1 MVGKLNFGIAS
12 AVEATNAPPIP
23 RAQAWGRNYLASP
36 TYGPLLELSQG
47 VPKSAPHDDVL
58 TALSKAASDPQS
70 ARYGPIL
77 GEPALREAYAE
88 ETRIQYQLGSPTS
101 EQSVMGEGEGAGVR
115 MEDIAITTGCNMAF
129 LTLIMA
135 LCPPG
140 RSSALIPLPAYFNQ
154 MMVFSLQSVKPI
166 YIPVDT
172 ENGFKADINA
182 VREYLLSPEQVQ
194 QRDNEGEAGIKPR
207 MIVLVSPNNPTGA
220 VYSHDELKEWFELAK
235 EAQVALILDETYRDF
250 VESEESQAGERGV
263 PHRLFEEE
271 DWRSTL
277 VSLGSF
283 SKGYRIPGHRL
294 GSIIASPELLRHLTT
309 VCDCM
314 QICAPR
320 PPQIAIAPLLPS
332 LRPDLLESSS
342 ALSKRRRLFVDT
354 VNSIPGWNVP
364 STGGYFAYVSFPSDY
379 QYASSVLGLKR
390 KKLGSE
396 DVAKFLAEKVGVV
409 TLPGSFFM
417 PDLKDQDVWE
427 EDVLP
432 GGEVLKED
440 KWLRFAVANVD
451 DDVILQLGPRLREM
465 NRLMGLE

>member
-1 MVGKLNFGIAS
+1 MGKLNFTVAS

-23 RAQAWGRNYLASP
+23 KAQAWGRTYQESP
-36 TYGPLLELSQG
+36 TYGPLLGLSQG
-47 VPKSAPHDDVL
+47 VPKSAPHDTVL
-58 TALSKAASDPQS
+58 SALSAAASDPES

-88 ETRIQYQLGSPTS
+88 ETRIQYQLSAPSAKG
-101 EQSVMGEGEGAGVR
+101 GNGGAGVH

-166 YIPVDT
+166 YIPSDT

-182 VREYLLSPEQVQ
+182 AREYLLSPKQLQKREE
-194 QRDNEGEAGIKPR
+194 EGEEGVKPR

-220 VYSHDELKEWFELAK
+220 VYSHEELKEWFELAK
-235 EAQVALILDETYRDF
+235 EARVALVLDETYRDF
-250 VESEESQAGERGV
+250 VEGQGSQEGERGV

-294 GSIIASPELLRHLTT
+294 GSIIASPELLKHLTT

-332 LRPDLLESSS
+332 LRPDLLDSSS
-342 ALSKRRRLFVDT
+342 ALSKRRRLFVKT
-354 VNSIPGWNVP
+354 VQSVPGWNVP

-390 KKLGSE
+390 KKLSSE
-396 DVAKFLAEKVGVV
+396 DIAKVLAEKVGVV

-465 NRLMGLE
+465 NKLMGLE